1 MKWTKAQESA
11 IETEGDDLLV
21 AAGAGSGKT
30 AVLVARILR
39 KILGEG
45 TTPCDVDRLLIV
57 TFTKAAAQEM
67 RQRLFEALDERL
79 FASDVS
85 EALAKRIYL
94 QQTLLARATIT
105 TIHGFC
111 TKVILNNSKESG
123 IDGSFSVS
131 NCRN

>member
-1 MKWTKAQESA
+1 MEWTKAQEAA
-11 IETEGDDLLV
+11 IETDGDDLLV

-39 KILGEG
+39 KILGED

-79 FASDVS
+79 YAPDIS
-85 EALAKRIYL
+85 EDLAKRIYTVL
-94 QQTLLARATIT
+94 DVSTSIRAA
-105 TIHGFC
+105 
-111 TKVILNNSKESG
+111 
-123 IDGSFSVS
+123 
-131 NCRN
+131 